1 MKLDILFHYDV
12 NEQTGEITYIGKEE
26 ISVDTKATKS
36 ATKTSTN
43 ASTAKVDAN
52 PDPIITLDSN
62 KLILTQGA
70 VDLLQV
76 CADCR
81 VDIKYKKKG
90 KKAVPIIGTDAAFGT
105 KSGNKLTK
113 SNTVSYR
120 GSANEKLS
128 AYGTT
133 FKLEPTE
140 DEGIYYLV
148 GDKVQEENSVP
159 DEIIDIEK
167 ELDIESL
174 DNINIDE
181 DDKDL
186 GKFDFNLD

>member
-36 ATKTSTN
+36 ATKTSTK

-148 GDKVQEENSVP
+148 GDKIQEENSVP
-159 DEIIDIEK
+159 DEIIDIES
-167 ELDIESL
+167 ELNIESL
-174 DNINIDE
+174 DNLNIDE
-181 DDKDL
+181 DDTNL
-186 GKFDFNLD
+186 EKFDFKL